1 MLTPAPDVVVPA
13 QAGTQSGRTE
23 HLGPGLRRGEASSAL
38 ELRALAV
45 LLDYPTE
52 QTQAHINEIEAAL
65 SPAARHA
72 LQPLVAQLA
81 TGDLITLQETYLDTF
96 DRGRRTALNL
106 FEHVHGDSR
115 DRGQAM
121 VDLLT
126 MYETAGIHY
135 AGDQLPDYLPVF
147 LDFLATLTPAAARD
161 QLAEV
166 AHILQSIAGALARR
180 DSPYLPALTALLG
193 MAGEPAAVDSDGED
207 DTTLAAID
215 AAYAEAPV
223 NFLDANLQTA
233 CTPPARPAVQTIQ
246 IHRRA
251 A

>member
-1 MLTPAPDVVVPA
+1 
-13 QAGTQSGRTE
+13 
-23 HLGPGLRRGEASSAL
+23 LGPGLRRAGASTAL

-45 LLDYPTE
+45 LLDYPTA
-52 QTQAHINEIEAAL
+52 QTQAHIDEIAAAL
-65 SPAARHA
+65 TPHVARG
-72 LQPLVAQLA
+72 LQPLIVQLA

-126 MYETAGIHY
+126 MYESAGIQY

-147 LDFLATLTPAAARD
+147 LDFLATQPAADARAH
-161 QLAEV
+161 LAEV

-180 DSPYLPALTALLG
+180 ESPYLPILTSLLAL
-193 MAGEPAAVDSDGED
+193 AGKDAGIQADGED
-207 DTTLAAID
+207 DTTFAAID
-215 AAYAEAPV
+215 KAYAEAPV
-223 NFLDANLQTA
+223 NFLDASLQTA
-233 CTPPARPAVQTIQ
+233 CASQTRPAVQAIQ
-246 IHRRA
+246 LHRRVA
-251 A
+251 